1 MLIIF
6 LSSLSLTFQDVNL
19 KNSSYAA
26 NVINI
31 FDYIFT
37 LIFIFE
43 MLLKWFGIG
52 FKKYFTDPWTLID
65 FVIVIVIDYEFCF
78 NI

>member
-19 KNSSYAA
+19 KNSSYAV

-31 FDYIFT
+31 LDYTFT
-37 LIFIFE
+37 LIFVIE
-43 MLLKWFGIG
+43 MLLKWFGMG
-52 FKKYFTDPWTLID
+52 FRKYFTDPWTLID
-65 FVIVIVIDYEFCF
+65 FLIVIVKC
-78 NI
+78 